1 MPSSRLPLLL
11 RRVLPLAFLLGL
23 GWFLWTTVRPA
34 LTAFDNPLNPT
45 PRITV
50 THNTVLEKVE
60 SLGRM
65 ELVRYQFKDVVEY
78 KKSTYRFL
86 PDAKVALIVVGNAVG
101 CLDLRQVRPQD
112 VVLEGDSVLRL
123 ALPEPELCVWQVDHA
138 KSKVYS
144 VENGFFQDAELV
156 DAGYKYAEANVRTA
170 ALQSGI
176 LAQTTQNAELILRP
190 MLETMTGRRVVL
202 TRQMQNPLRPARR

>member
-1 MPSSRLPLLL
+1 MPIARLL
-11 RRVLPLAFLLGL
+11 RRLLPLAFLLLL
-23 GWFLWTTVRPA
+23 GWFLWKKVEPT
-34 LTAFDNPLNPT
+34 LTGFDPLRAD

-50 THNTVLEKVE
+50 THNTVLQKVE
-60 SLGRM
+60 NLGRL
-65 ELVRYQFKDVVEY
+65 ELVRYRFKDVVEY

-86 PDAKVALIVVGNAVG
+86 PDAKVALIVAGDAVG
-101 CLDLRQVRPQD
+101 CLDLRKVRPQD
-112 VVLEGDSVLRL
+112 VVFEGDSVVRI
-123 ALPEPELCVWQVDHA
+123 ALPPAELCTWQVDHSA
-138 KSKVYS
+138 SKVYS

-156 DAGYKYAEANVRTA
+156 DEGYRYAEKNVRRA

-202 TRQMQNPLRPARR
+202 TQQMTVPALPRRR

>member
-1 MPSSRLPLLL
+1 MSLARLLRRLLPLL
-11 RRVLPLAFLLGL
+11 FLLGL
-23 GWFLWTTVRPA
+23 GWFLWKKVQPA
-34 LTAFDNPLNPT
+34 LFDNPLNPE

-60 SLGRM
+60 ALGRL
-65 ELVRYQFKDVVEY
+65 ELVRYHFKDVVEY

-86 PDAKVALIVVGNAVG
+86 PDAKVALIVAGDAVG
-101 CLDLRQVRPQD
+101 CLDLRRVKAQD
-112 VVLEGDSVLRL
+112 VVFEGDSVVRI
-123 ALPEPELCVWQVDHA
+123 ALPAAELCTWQVDH
-138 KSKVYS
+138 SQSRVYS
-144 VENGFFQDAELV
+144 VENGFFKDAELV

-176 LAQTTQNAELILRP
+176 LAQTEQNAEKILRP

-202 TRQMQNPLRPARR
+202 IHQMAAPQMPVRR

>member
-1 MPSSRLPLLL
+1 MPRLL
-11 RRVLPLAFLLGL
+11 RRLLPLAFLLGL
-23 GWFLWTTVRPA
+23 GWFLWTKVRPA
-34 LTAFDNPLNPT
+34 LSGFENPLAPT
-45 PRITV
+45 PQITV

-60 SLGRM
+60 GLGRM

-86 PDAKVALIVVGNAVG
+86 PDAKVALIVAGNAIG
-101 CLDLRQVRPQD
+101 CLDLRKVRPQD
-112 VVLEGDSVLRL
+112 VVLEGDSVVRL
-123 ALPEPELCVWQVDHA
+123 ALPAPELCTWQVDHS

-176 LAQTTQNAELILRP
+176 LAQTEQNAEQILRP
-190 MLETMTGRRVVL
+190 LLETMTGRRVIL
-202 TRQMQNPLRPARR
+202 TRRLENPLLPARR

>member
-1 MPSSRLPLLL
+1 MPYLLRRLLPLL
-11 RRVLPLAFLLGL
+11 FLLGL
-23 GWFLWTTVRPA
+23 GWFLWTKVRPA
-34 LTAFDNPLNPT
+34 LSSFENPLDPA

-60 SLGRM
+60 ALGRM

-86 PDAKVALIVVGNAVG
+86 PDAKVALIVAGHAVG
-101 CLDLRQVRPQD
+101 CLDLRKVRPQD

-123 ALPEPELCVWQVDHA
+123 ALPEPELCVWQVDHS

-202 TRQMQNPLRPARR
+202 TKPMPNPVLPQKR

>member
-1 MPSSRLPLLL
+1 MPYLLRRLLPLL
-11 RRVLPLAFLLGL
+11 FLLGL
-23 GWFLWTTVRPA
+23 GWFLWTKVRPA
-34 LTAFDNPLNPT
+34 LSGLKNPLNPA

-60 SLGRM
+60 ALGRM

-86 PDAKVALIVVGNAVG
+86 PDAKVALIVAGNAVG
-101 CLDLRQVRPQD
+101 CLDLRKVRPQD
-112 VVLEGDSVLRL
+112 VVLEGDSILRL
-123 ALPEPELCVWQVDHA
+123 ALPEPELCIWQVDHS

-176 LAQTTQNAELILRP
+176 LAQTTQNAEQILRP
-190 MLETMTGRRVVL
+190 MLQTMTGRRVIL
-202 TRQMQNPLRPARR
+202 SRQMQNPKLPGKR

>member
-1 MPSSRLPLLL
+1 MPYLLRRLLPLL
-11 RRVLPLAFLLGL
+11 FLVGL
-23 GWFLWTTVRPA
+23 GWFLWTKVRPA
-34 LTAFDNPLNPT
+34 LAGLENPLDPA

-60 SLGRM
+60 ALGRM

-86 PDAKVALIVVGNAVG
+86 PDAKVALIVAGNAVG
-101 CLDLRQVRPQD
+101 CLDLRKVRPQD
-112 VVLEGDSVLRL
+112 VVLEGDSILRL

-176 LAQTTQNAELILRP
+176 LAQTTQNAEQILRP
-190 MLETMTGRRVVL
+190 MLQTMTGRRVIL
-202 TRQMQNPLRPARR
+202 SHQMANPQLPGKR

>member
-1 MPSSRLPLLL
+1 MPLTRLLRRLLPLLF
-11 RRVLPLAFLLGL
+11 LAGL
-23 GWFLWTTVRPA
+23 GWFLWQKVQPA
-34 LTAFDNPLNPT
+34 LFDNPLNPT

-50 THNTVLEKVE
+50 THNTVLQKVE
-60 SLGRM
+60 ALGKL
-65 ELVRYQFKDVVEY
+65 ELVRYHFKDVVEY

-86 PDAKVALIVVGNAVG
+86 PDAKVALIVAGDAVG
-101 CLDLRQVRPQD
+101 CLDLRKVQPRD
-112 VVLEGDSVLRL
+112 VVFEGDSVVRV
-123 ALPEPELCVWQVDHA
+123 ALPAAELCTWQVDH
-138 KSKVYS
+138 SQSRVYS

-176 LAQTTQNAELILRP
+176 LAQTEQNAEKILRP

-202 TRQMQNPLRPARR
+202 TQQIAPPQLPGRR

>member
-1 MPSSRLPLLL
+1 MPLPRLL
-11 RRVLPLAFLLGL
+11 RRILPLAFLLGL
-23 GWFLWTTVRPA
+23 GWFLWTKVRSG
-34 LTAFDNPLNPT
+34 LTEFENPLSPT
-45 PRITV
+45 PQITV

-60 SLGRM
+60 GLGRL

-86 PDAKVALIVVGNAVG
+86 PDAKVALIVAGNAVG
-101 CLDLRQVRPQD
+101 CLDLRKVRPQD

-123 ALPEPELCVWQVDHA
+123 ALPAPELCTWQVDHS
-138 KSKVYS
+138 KSRVYS

-176 LAQTTQNAELILRP
+176 LAQTEQNAEQILRP
-190 MLETMTGRRVVL
+190 MLETMTGRRVIL
-202 TRQMQNPLRPARR
+202 TRRLELPQLPKRQ

>member
-1 MPSSRLPLLL
+1 MPLARLLRRLLPLL
-11 RRVLPLAFLLGL
+11 FLLGL
-23 GWFLWTTVRPA
+23 GWFLWKKVQPA
-34 LTAFDNPLNPT
+34 LFDNPLSPE

-60 SLGRM
+60 ALGRL
-65 ELVRYQFKDVVEY
+65 ELVRYHFKDVVEY

-86 PDAKVALIVVGNAVG
+86 PDAKVALIVAGDAVG
-101 CLDLRQVRPQD
+101 CLDLRRVKAQD
-112 VVLEGDSVLRL
+112 VVFEGDSVVRI
-123 ALPEPELCVWQVDHA
+123 ALPAAELCTWQVDH
-138 KSKVYS
+138 SQSRVYS
-144 VENGFFQDAELV
+144 VENGFFKDAELV

-176 LAQTTQNAELILRP
+176 LAQTEQNAEKILRP

-202 TRQMQNPLRPARR
+202 TRQLAPPQMPVRR

>member
-1 MPSSRLPLLL
+1 MPYLL
-11 RRVLPLAFLLGL
+11 RRLLPFAFLVGL
-23 GWFLWTTVRPA
+23 GWFLWTKVRPA
-34 LTAFDNPLNPT
+34 LAELENPLST
-45 PRITV
+45 APRITV

-60 SLGRM
+60 ALGRM

-86 PDAKVALIVVGNAVG
+86 PDAKVALIVAGHAVG
-101 CLDLRQVRPQD
+101 CLDLRKVRAQD

-123 ALPEPELCVWQVDHA
+123 ALPPAELCTWQVDHS
-138 KSKVYS
+138 KSKVFS

-176 LAQTTQNAELILRP
+176 LAQTQQNAELILRP
-190 MLETMTGRRVVL
+190 MLETMTGRQVIL
-202 TRQMQNPLRPARR
+202 TQQLANPQRPAKR

>member
-1 MPSSRLPLLL
+1 MPLARLLRRLLPLL
-11 RRVLPLAFLLGL
+11 FLLGL
-23 GWFLWTTVRPA
+23 GWFLWKKVQPA
-34 LTAFDNPLNPT
+34 LFDNPLNPT

-60 SLGRM
+60 ALGRL
-65 ELVRYQFKDVVEY
+65 ELVRYHFKDVVEY

-86 PDAKVALIVVGNAVG
+86 PDAKVALIVAGDAVG
-101 CLDLRQVRPQD
+101 LDLRKVQPRD
-112 VVLEGDSVLRL
+112 VVFEGDSVVRV
-123 ALPEPELCVWQVDHA
+123 ALPAAELCTWQVDH
-138 KSKVYS
+138 SQSRVYS

-176 LAQTTQNAELILRP
+176 LAQTEQNAEKILRP

-202 TRQMQNPLRPARR
+202 TRQLAAPPLPARR

>member
-1 MPSSRLPLLL
+1 MPLARML
-11 RRVLPLAFLLGL
+11 RRLLPLAFLLGL
-23 GWFLWTTVRPA
+23 GWFLWTKVSPT
-34 LTAFDNPLNPT
+34 LLENPLNPE

-60 SLGRM
+60 DLGRL
-65 ELVRYQFKDVVEY
+65 ELVQYHFKDVVEY

-86 PDAKVALIVVGNAVG
+86 PDAKVALIVAGDAVG
-101 CLDLRQVRPQD
+101 CLDLRKLRPQD
-112 VVLEGDSVLRL
+112 VVMEGDSVVRV
-123 ALPEPELCVWQVDHA
+123 ALPAPELCTWQIDHA

-176 LAQTTQNAELILRP
+176 LAQTQLNAEKILRP
-190 MLETMTGRRVVL
+190 MLETLTGRRVIL
-202 TRQMQNPLRPARR
+202 TQQMRNPQPPAKR